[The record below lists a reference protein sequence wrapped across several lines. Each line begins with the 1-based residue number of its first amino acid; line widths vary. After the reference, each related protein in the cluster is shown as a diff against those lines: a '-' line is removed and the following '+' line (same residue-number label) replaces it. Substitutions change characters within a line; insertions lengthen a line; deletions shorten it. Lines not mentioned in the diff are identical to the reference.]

1 MTDSIVDINQAK
13 KAQLKT
19 RLRRCYEALRQS
31 RLQRFLLGVLGN
43 PVILRPFFTLPA
55 SLEHHHS
62 YSGGLCIHSLECAEF
77 VMAVPELDPIQRDL
91 GIVAGLLHDVG
102 KIPLWD
108 SNGKRTKAGFLLH
121 HEALTLEVLASHL
134 RLLDKAWPD
143 GGVAL
148 RYLLSPAAL
157 ADHPRRW
164 MTVREVIRAADR
176 ISASRD
182 GERLAFQGLPDWR
195 NSALLDVPGP
205 KRCYWRPT
213 PPASTPG

>member
-1 MTDSIVDINQAK
+1 MAASIADINQAK
-13 KAQLKT
+13 KARLKT
-19 RLRRCYEALRQS
+19 RLRRCYEALRQTC
-31 RLQRFLLGVLGN
+31 LQRFLLGVLGN
-43 PVILRPFFTLPA
+43 PVIQQPFFTLPA
-55 SLEHHHS
+55 SITHHHS
-62 YSGGLCIHSLECAEF
+62 QPGGLLTHSLECAEF
-77 VMAVPELDPIQRDL
+77 VLDVPELDPIQRDL

-121 HEALTLEVLASHL
+121 HEALTLEVLAPHL

-143 GGVAL
+143 GEVTL

-157 ADHPRRW
+157 SDHPRRW
-164 MTVREVIRAADR
+164 MTVREVIQAADH

-182 GERLAFQGLPDWR
+182 GEHLASQGLPDWR

-213 PPASTPG
+213 PPASTLG